1 MTERI
6 TVYANAATIR
16 LIDQHSGTQGTQGG
30 NRSGWIAVALERYL
44 AVIHGEKPGL
54 KRLFTHA
61 QAQEIINATLD
72 RLLDPVN
79 VTSYVIA
86 STKDAHLAELM
97 RNISASQRA
106 VLCECC
112 DQYHRRARAGEDVQP
127 TLNELFA

>member
-6 TVYANAATIR
+6 TVYASAATIR

-44 AVIHGEKPGL
+44 AVIAGEKPGL
-54 KRLFTHA
+54 KRLFTHE
-61 QAQEIINATLD
+61 QARTIIDATVD

-79 VTSYVIA
+79 ITSYVIA
-86 STKDAHLAELM
+86 STKDPHLAELM

-112 DQYHRRARAGEDVQP
+112 DQYHRRVRAGEALPP
-127 TLNELFA
+127 TVDCLFA